1 MPTAACVLISTGMQT
16 GSDDIDDITEEWII
30 LPLQRPLPAVT
41 EKRANLVGLI
51 LESRAIPWRA
61 ERSGIGW
68 QLLVPESQLSRALDE
83 IASYNELNRNW
94 PPLLPPPPTRAENTL
109 ATLSVLILLATF
121 HNVTR
126 MNILPF
132 AHTAPDWVTLGNAQ
146 AARILDGEWWRLV
159 TSLTLHANVSHLLGN
174 LTIGGLFI
182 ILLCRE
188 IGSGLSWFLLLAS
201 GALGNLANAHFNLPT
216 HSSVGA
222 STLVFGGV
230 GILAAISMLRHRNY
244 LNRRWPMPIAAAL
257 SLLAILGTEGEN
269 TDLGAHF
276 FGFLFG
282 ILLGLSTGY
291 LLERYGRPAT
301 TTNRLLS
308 LLSAATLAAAWYTAL
323 HSR

>member
-1 MPTAACVLISTGMQT
+1 MPTAAGMLISTGMQT
-16 GSDDIDDITEEWII
+16 ELPEIDDVPEEWII
-30 LPLQRPLPAVT
+30 LPLQRPFPVVT

-68 QLLVPESQLSRALDE
+68 QILVPENQLSRSLDE
-83 IASYNELNRNW
+83 IASYNEINRNW
-94 PPLLPPPPTRAENTL
+94 PPLLPPPTPRAENTL

-126 MNILPF
+126 MDIPLFGQN
-132 AHTAPDWVTLGNAQ
+132 APEWINLGNAQ
-146 AARILDGEWWRLV
+146 AARILDGEWWRLL

-188 IGSGLSWFLLLAS
+188 IGSGLAWFLLLAS
-201 GALGNLANAHFNLPT
+201 GMLGNLANAHFNLPT

-230 GILAAISMLRHRNY
+230 GILAAISMIRHRNY

-257 SLLAILGTEGEN
+257 ALLTILGTEGEN

-282 ILLGLSTGY
+282 ILLGLTTGY
-291 LLERYGRPAT
+291 VLERYGRPSTVA
-301 TTNRLLS
+301 NGLLS
-308 LLSAATLAAAWYTAL
+308 LLSAAAVAVSWYAAMYFC
-323 HSR
+323 